1 MSLDFL
7 RPDPAE
13 LASFFLA
20 AKYVYVLLF
29 GVVVF
34 LVYRWK
40 RPWLLV
46 VGTIG
51 LCVYAWMAG
60 ETPLKRLYAFAPPYD
75 RMFNVAMTATSA
87 TGHSPFE
94 SYQVATAD
102 LEPFW
107 RLAMRVAA
115 RGRPENVLDLY
126 PYLPGLVLVLLP
138 LSLYFALGRSKRDES
153 DAVMERRWEV
163 ALIVYAVMLLNS
175 SSHEQF
181 GVFRSFWAMN
191 FLLKPNH
198 VLGFVLIP
206 LWVWAWTSPLRWCRT
221 FGAGVIL
228 AALAWVFLMHWSY
241 VLVGLAAYPLVA
253 RWAGRPPELGRT
265 SLVAGISFLA
275 AVPYVVFLVS
285 NFHWGY
291 GGAVAQKIWLQF
303 GYEEG
308 FFNVFSVGYEHGLLF
323 FLSLAGIAGMAAR
336 RGKEDV
342 LWLALLLGTVVGWAG
357 YVLLIGFQKI
367 IEPDEFYFYSRFLL
381 SVAAGSG
388 AYFTIKA
395 AEGLVRG
402 SLNNGHNGNVSTN
415 PRLVSLFLLLT
426 LPLSVPY
433 WWNPPE
439 MDRYYHLALE
449 PIPTERSVLGEWIR
463 ENTSPDDVFVAGSE
477 TSLWIAALSGRR
489 VLLTGHHRP
498 SYDYEDRKD
507 LERRLLA
514 DREPAAYREAWDRFQ
529 VTHLALDS
537 EFVSALE
544 IDSEQ
549 LESLPW
555 LELVFEGEAVKILAI
570 RQAKLGITSSFPP
583 EVTGKP

>member
-34 LVYRWK
+34 LVYRWR

-60 ETPLKRLYAFAPPYD
+60 EAPLKRLYAFAPPFD

-94 SYQVATAD
+94 SYQVGTAD

-115 RGRPENVLDLY
+115 GERPEMVLELY

-138 LSLYFALGRSKRDES
+138 LSLYFGLGRSERGETS
-153 DAVMERRWEV
+153 AVTERRWEV

-181 GVFRSFWAMN
+181 GVFRSFWPMS

-206 LWVWAWTSPLRWCRT
+206 LFVRAWTSRRRRCHTLL
-221 FGAGVIL
+221 AGLIL

-265 SLVAGISFLA
+265 SWVAGISFLA

-291 GGAVAQKIWLQF
+291 GGAVARKIWLQF

-323 FLSLAGIAGMAAR
+323 FLSLAGIVGMAAR

-402 SLNNGHNGNVSTN
+402 SWNVSTN
-415 PRLVSLFLLLT
+415 PRVVSLFLLLT

-507 LERRLLA
+507 LEKRLLA

-529 VTHLALDS
+529 VTHLVLDPD
-537 EFVSALE
+537 FVSALRV
-544 IDSEQ
+544 DSAQ

-570 RQAKLGITSSFPP
+570 QQAKLGITSSFLP